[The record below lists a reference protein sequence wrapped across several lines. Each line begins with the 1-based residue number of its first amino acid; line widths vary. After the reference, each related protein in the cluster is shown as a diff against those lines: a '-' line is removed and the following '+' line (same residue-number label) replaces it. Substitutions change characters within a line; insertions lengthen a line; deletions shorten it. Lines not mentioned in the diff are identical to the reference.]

1 MRGGHTSRRVPSA
14 IHTIG
19 TPRQNMKKL
28 FDRAT
33 LPKGTIILEPPS
45 MDKCIVG
52 LRDEKLVYSYMK
64 LIDYFLLEEG
74 MPLDDI
80 AEHIDYNIEGLNSV
94 TIDYPY

>member
-1 MRGGHTSRRVPSA
+1 
-14 IHTIG
+14 
-19 TPRQNMKKL
+19 
-28 FDRAT
+28 
-33 LPKGTIILEPPS
+33 